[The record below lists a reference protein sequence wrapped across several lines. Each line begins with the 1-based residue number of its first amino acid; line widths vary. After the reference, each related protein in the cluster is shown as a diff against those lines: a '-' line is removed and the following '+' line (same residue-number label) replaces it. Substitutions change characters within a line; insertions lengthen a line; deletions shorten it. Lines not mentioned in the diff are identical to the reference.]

1 MKLAKAIT
9 YLSKVFLFD
18 FSSYSVIYLLA
29 HTKILIFQI
38 IVDPAK
44 TKMSELAQQ
53 YENEV
58 DSGIN
63 IEMAKQVLREE
74 DQFDKQRF
82 REKIKERHREEK
94 RKSKIAKKAETNDE
108 EGEDAGGDYDSE
120 SEASEGPDLSW
131 LPDPD
136 KIYGKQQDGD
146 EEISSANE
154 SGENEESEEESI
166 VHR

>member
-1 MKLAKAIT
+1 
-9 YLSKVFLFD
+9 
-18 FSSYSVIYLLA
+18 
-29 HTKILIFQI
+29 
-38 IVDPAK
+38 
-44 TKMSELAQQ
+44 MSELARQ
-53 YENEV
+53 YENEI

-94 RKSKIAKKAETNDE
+94 RKLKATKKTETNDE
-108 EGEDAGGDYDSE
+108 EGEDAGEDVGDNYSSE
-120 SEASEGPDLSW
+120 SEASEDPDLSW

-136 KIYGKQQDGD
+136 KIYGKQQND
-146 EEISSANE
+146 EEISSEANE
-154 SGENEESEEESI
+154 SEEDKESEESI

>member
-1 MKLAKAIT
+1 
-9 YLSKVFLFD
+9 
-18 FSSYSVIYLLA
+18 
-29 HTKILIFQI
+29 
-38 IVDPAK
+38 
-44 TKMSELAQQ
+44 MSELARQ
-53 YENEV
+53 YENEI

-94 RKSKIAKKAETNDE
+94 RKLKVAKKAKTNDE
-108 EGEDAGGDYDSE
+108 ESEDADDDYSNE

-136 KIYGKQQDGD
+136 KIYGKQQDEA

-154 SGENEESEEESI
+154 SKDEESEESI

>member
-1 MKLAKAIT
+1 M
-9 YLSKVFLFD
+9 
-18 FSSYSVIYLLA
+18 
-29 HTKILIFQI
+29 KILIFQEL
-38 IVDPAK
+38 VDSAK
-44 TKMSELAQQ
+44 MKISELARQ

-58 DSGIN
+58 DCGIN

-94 RKSKIAKKAETNDE
+94 RKLKSAKKAETNDKE
-108 EGEDAGGDYDSE
+108 NEDADDDYGSE
-120 SEASEGPDLSW
+120 SEAGEGPDLSW

-136 KIYGKQQDGD
+136 KIYGKQDGD
-146 EEISSANE
+146 KEVLSANE
-154 SGENEESEEESI
+154 SEEDEESEEESI

>member
-1 MKLAKAIT
+1 
-9 YLSKVFLFD
+9 
-18 FSSYSVIYLLA
+18 
-29 HTKILIFQI
+29 
-38 IVDPAK
+38 
-44 TKMSELAQQ
+44 MSELAQQ

-94 RKSKIAKKAETNDE
+94 RKLKVAKKAAETNDE
-108 EGEDAGGDYDSE
+108 GEDYDSE

-136 KIYGKQQDGD
+136 KIYGKQQDEKEISANES
-146 EEISSANE
+146 EEESSANE
-154 SGENEESEEESI
+154 SEDEESEEST

>member
-1 MKLAKAIT
+1 M
-9 YLSKVFLFD
+9 
-18 FSSYSVIYLLA
+18 
-29 HTKILIFQI
+29 
-38 IVDPAK
+38 
-44 TKMSELAQQ
+44 KMSELARQ
-53 YENEV
+53 YENEI

-94 RKSKIAKKAETNDE
+94 RKLKVAKKAETNNEAD
-108 EGEDAGGDYDSE
+108 EDASDNYSTE
-120 SEASEGPDLSW
+120 SEASEDPDLSW

-136 KIYGKQQDGD
+136 KIYGKQQNED
-146 EEISSANE
+146 EEISSINE
-154 SGENEESEEESI
+154 SEDKEISVKESEEDEESEESI

>member
-1 MKLAKAIT
+1 MFQELVDSAKI
-9 YLSKVFLFD
+9 
-18 FSSYSVIYLLA
+18 
-29 HTKILIFQI
+29 
-38 IVDPAK
+38 
-44 TKMSELAQQ
+44 KMSELARQ

-82 REKIKERHREEK
+82 REKVKERHREEK
-94 RKSKIAKKAETNDE
+94 RKLKIAKKAETNDE
-108 EGEDAGGDYDSE
+108 EGEDTGDDHGSE

-136 KIYGKQQDGD
+136 KIYGKQQDED
-146 EEISSANE
+146 KEVSSTNE
-154 SGENEESEEESI
+154 SEESEEENV
-166 VHR
+166 VHK

>member
-1 MKLAKAIT
+1 
-9 YLSKVFLFD
+9 
-18 FSSYSVIYLLA
+18 
-29 HTKILIFQI
+29 
-38 IVDPAK
+38 
-44 TKMSELAQQ
+44 MSELARQ
-53 YENEV
+53 YENEI

-94 RKSKIAKKAETNDE
+94 RKLKVAKKAETNDE
-108 EGEDAGGDYDSE
+108 EDEKAGDNYSSE
-120 SEASEGPDLSW
+120 SEASEDPDLSW

-136 KIYGKQQDGD
+136 KIYGKQQNED

-154 SGENEESEEESI
+154 SEEDEESEESI

>member
-1 MKLAKAIT
+1 
-9 YLSKVFLFD
+9 
-18 FSSYSVIYLLA
+18 
-29 HTKILIFQI
+29 
-38 IVDPAK
+38 
-44 TKMSELAQQ
+44 MSELARQ

-63 IEMAKQVLREE
+63 IEMAKQILREE

-94 RKSKIAKKAETNDE
+94 RKLKIAKKAETNDE
-108 EGEDAGGDYDSE
+108 EDKEGEDADDDYGSE

-136 KIYGKQQDGD
+136 KIYGKQQDKGK
-146 EEISSANE
+146 ETSSVNKSE
-154 SGENEESEEESI
+154 ENEESEEESV
-166 VHR
+166 VHK

>member
-1 MKLAKAIT
+1 MKIP
-9 YLSKVFLFD
+9 VF
-18 FSSYSVIYLLA
+18 
-29 HTKILIFQI
+29 QE
-38 IVDPAK
+38 IVDSAK
-44 TKMSELAQQ
+44 MKMSELARQ

-63 IEMAKQVLREE
+63 IEIAKQVLREE

-94 RKSKIAKKAETNDE
+94 KKLRTAKKGETNDK
-108 EGEDAGGDYDSE
+108 EGENADDDYDSE
-120 SEASEGPDLSW
+120 SEASEDPDLSW

-146 EEISSANE
+146 EEMPSANE
-154 SGENEESEEESI
+154 SKDEESEEESI